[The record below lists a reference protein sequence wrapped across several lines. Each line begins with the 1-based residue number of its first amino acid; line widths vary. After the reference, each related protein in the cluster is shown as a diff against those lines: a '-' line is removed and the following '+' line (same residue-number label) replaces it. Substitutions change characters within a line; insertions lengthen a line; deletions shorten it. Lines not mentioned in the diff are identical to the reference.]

1 MNEDILKEFKI
12 RFSLDTKQLNKE
24 VQKTENNLTTFAK
37 YLNSLIVG
45 YVGYKGIASI
55 TNNFAK
61 FNVEI
66 ENNTRLL
73 GYNTINITNMG
84 NALKRFGGDT
94 NSVLNSLNS
103 LSSALQQA
111 KFGSG
116 ALLEANKQYGISF
129 QNSNG
134 TLMNA
139 EQLLKSLTS
148 QLLKFDKQT
157 RVAIASQLGLDN
169 SLVLAFEDGGKEL
182 SNLINK
188 QKELGLVTKNDFK
201 ISRDFNNALLDFKDT
216 FQSLIN
222 IIGRFVLPFFTKI
235 LKTFTAFVEYI
246 KRNKYLVISFFTAM
260 ALALS
265 PLILSLG
272 KLAKSSLLAF
282 APFAKAGLIIAGL
295 ALVIEDIYFY
305 FKGWDSVTGQLVKK
319 LPALGVALEYIR
331 PLVQSIFDTFDN
343 IVNFLKDPSWDNFLN
358 IFVKIGD
365 AVINTIKKPIEQ
377 IYNYLSDLMSKI
389 TSWITDNN
397 IFKAIFGNISTQS
410 IPMISNN
417 NSNSNNFKVTNNINQ
432 NISTNNPKQIA
443 NNINSEFI
451 NSINAQRQ
459 IIGNN

>member
-1 MNEDILKEFKI
+1 MNEEILKEFKI
-12 RFSLDTKQLNKE
+12 RFSLDTKQLDKE
-24 VQKTENNLTTFAK
+24 VKKTENSFTTFAK

-45 YVGYKGIASI
+45 YVGYKGMMSIA
-55 TNNFAK
+55 NDFAK

-73 GYNTINITNMG
+73 GYNTMNVTNMG

-103 LSSALQQA
+103 LSTALQDA
-111 KFGSG
+111 KYGSG
-116 ALLEANKQYGISF
+116 ALIEASKKYGISF

-134 TLMNA
+134 SLMNA

-148 QLLKFDKQT
+148 QLGRYDKQT
-157 RVAIASQLGLDN
+157 RMAIASQLGLDN
-169 SLVLAFEDGGKEL
+169 SLILAFEDGGKEL
-182 SNLINK
+182 NKLIQK
-188 QKELGLVTKNDFK
+188 QKELGMVSKNDYK

-222 IIGRFVLPFFTKI
+222 MIGRFVLPFFTKI
-235 LKTFTAFVEYI
+235 LKTFTAFVDYL

-260 ALALS
+260 TLALS
-265 PLILSLG
+265 PLILGLG
-272 KLAKSSLLAF
+272 KLAKSSMLAF

-305 FKGWDSVTGQLVKK
+305 FKGWDSVTGDLVKK

-331 PLVQSIFDTFDN
+331 PLVEGIFDAFDN
-343 IVNFLKDPSWDNFLN
+343 IVKFLKDPTWDNFLN

-377 IYNYLSDLMSKI
+377 VYGYLMDLMQKI
-389 TSWITDNN
+389 TSWVTDSN
-397 IFKAIFGNISTQS
+397 IFKMLFGESTPQNL
-410 IPMISNN
+410 PVVNN
-417 NSNSNNFKVTNNINQ
+417 NGNSNNFKVTNNINQ
-432 NISTNNPKQIA
+432 NINTNNPKQIA
-443 NNINSEFI
+443 NNINSEII

-459 IIGNN
+459 IVGAL